1 MEEQWRSAAVRLL
14 RALQVICA
22 ADNIRP
28 LNELR
33 ADVGAPKTLDEA
45 IGRIVCHSLYFR
57 ANYACTLAVWC
68 IICAIRRPLSALV
81 LMLLAVPSFYSL
93 LVVRGVL
100 HVPLPW
106 KPRRSGGKSY
116 EVATLIYPTLHKA
129 LAIGTALL
137 LLLTGIWR
145 FMLWLLLPPLT
156 LALTHAACRAPAR
169 RPKEVELLVAELLE
183 GLRAALRGEKAD
195 GKAVDVE
202 AVERGD
208 ADDEEPQESSMA
220 MAQRVEAIRK
230 KYRPSGGAQDGAGAV
245 RRASAGAREKGD

>member
-1 MEEQWRSAAVRLL
+1 MPMMGLGMGAGVWQLLMAAELVREVV
-14 RALQVICA
+14 Q
-22 ADNIRP
+22 
-28 LNELR
+28 
-33 ADVGAPKTLDEA
+33 
-45 IGRIVCHSLYFR
+45 
-57 ANYACTLAVWC
+57 LAW
-68 IICAIRRPLSALV
+68 
-81 LMLLAVPSFYSL
+81 
-93 LVVRGVL
+93 
-100 HVPLPW
+100 H
-106 KPRRSGGKSY
+106 
-116 EVATLIYPTLHKA
+116 
-129 LAIGTALL
+129 
-137 LLLTGIWR
+137 
-145 FMLWLLLPPLT
+145 PPLT

>member
-68 IICAIRRPLSALV
+68 IICAIRRPLSALG
-81 LMLLAVPSFYSL
+81 LTLLAMPSFYAL
-93 LVVRGVL
+93 LVCRGVL
-100 HVPLPW
+100 QVPLPW
-106 KPRRSGGKSY
+106 APRRGGKY
-116 EVATLIYPTLHKA
+116 QFATFIYPTLHKA